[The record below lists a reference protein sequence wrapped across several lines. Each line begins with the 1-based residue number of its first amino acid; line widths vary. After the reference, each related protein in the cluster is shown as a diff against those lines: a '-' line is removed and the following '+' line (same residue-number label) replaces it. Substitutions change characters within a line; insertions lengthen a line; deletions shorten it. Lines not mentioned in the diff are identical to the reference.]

1 MSDQSPPILLIDDEQ
16 NLLNAYEDVL
26 FSGGFTQATLCNDA
40 REAIP
45 LLRQTGARIVILDLM
60 MPHRPGEHILKE
72 ISRDFPGTKVVV
84 ITGHGTTEDAV
95 TAMKLGAFDFL
106 TKPVTPE
113 RLLVTVKNAAKYV
126 AMERENLS
134 LKQSL
139 LEGQEEIPESC
150 REIVTQDPRMF
161 ALFHYIEAT
170 AGSPFPILLTGET
183 GVGKELFARAIYKAG
198 KYGGNFIAVNVAGL
212 DDQVFADTIFG
223 HRKGAFTGADQ
234 PRSGMIE
241 QAEGGVLFLDEI
253 GDLSPLSQVKLL
265 RLLQEGEYFRLGED
279 RPRLSS
285 ARIVCATNRPLEELV
300 EKGGFRRDLYYRLY
314 THRIAIP
321 PLRTRKED
329 LPMLI
334 EHLARKGAS
343 VLKRQFNGI
352 PAELSERL
360 LRHPFPGN
368 VRELEAIMMD
378 MVTRNFDEAFFPEPP
393 STGPDRPATS
403 DKTLFPDP
411 IPTLDEVKRLL
422 IEEALRRH
430 AGNKTLVA
438 SMLGITRQTIN
449 RYT

>member
-1 MSDQSPPILLIDDEQ
+1 MSDQSPPILLIDDEEH
-16 NLLNAYEDVL
+16 LLNSYEDVL
-26 FSGGFTQATLCNDA
+26 FSGGFSHAVLCNDA

-45 LLRQTGARIVILDLM
+45 LLRQSGARIVLLDLM

-72 ISRDFPGTKVVV
+72 ISRDFPGTKVIV

-113 RLLVTVKNAAKYV
+113 RLIVTVKNAAQYA
-126 AMERENLS
+126 AMEQENLS

-150 REIVTQDPRMF
+150 REIVTQDLRMF

-170 AGSPFPILLTGET
+170 AKSPFPILLTGET
-183 GVGKELFARAIYKAG
+183 GVGKELFARAIYRAG
-198 KYGGNFIAVNVAGL
+198 NYPGAFTAVNVAGL

-241 QAEGGVLFLDEI
+241 QADGGVLFLDEI

-279 RPRLSS
+279 RPRIST

-300 EKGGFRRDLYYRLY
+300 EQGSFRRDLYYRLY

-321 PLRTRKED
+321 PLRSRKGD

-334 EHLARKGAS
+334 DHLARKGAALMNRPFTE
-343 VLKRQFNGI
+343 V
-352 PAELSERL
+352 PAELVDRL
-360 LRHPFPGN
+360 LQHPFPGN
-368 VRELEAIMMD
+368 IRELEAIIMD
-378 MVTRNFDEAFFPEPP
+378 MVTRDFDAAFFP
-393 STGPDRPATS
+393 SRKDHVLSSVSQTAT
-403 DKTLFPDP
+403 TVFADP

-422 IEEALRRH
+422 IEEALRRND
-430 AGNKTLVA
+430 GNKTLVA
-438 SMLGITRQTIN
+438 GILGITRQTIN